1 LSLIYTLYSHVF
13 NMFYRVA
20 LMVYTLALP
29 IAVCA
34 GAPFPPDLRAALVAL
49 FAVSMLSLDY

>member
-1 LSLIYTLYSHVF
+1 
-13 NMFYRVA
+13 MFFRVA
-20 LMVYTLALP
+20 LVIYTLALP
-29 IAVCA
+29 VAVCA